1 MSEKK
6 NSFTEKRSTRRN
18 FIKNSG
24 LTLGGLVLGG
34 AVTSLFVKNNNDTT
48 TPTPTPTEESTHG
61 GAVTQYNHALMFF
74 TPAEYQ
80 TAAAAV
86 ERIYPEDENGPG
98 AKELGAAIYIDHQLA
113 GQWGNN
119 VKDYRLGAF
128 YKPAENQSPQTV
140 LLRKDLFRAGL
151 EALDEYSK
159 QNFDAVFTGL
169 EPEQQD
175 EVLTAFSEGNVTL
188 YGDTSS
194 AEFFSLLRT
203 MTIEGVYADP
213 MYGGNNEMQGWAM
226 RKYPG
231 TRMQYVNEIQ
241 SDEFI
246 ELKPEGLSSHMS

>member
-1 MSEKK
+1 MAEKE
-6 NSFTEKRSTRRN
+6 NFTEKRSTRRN
-18 FIKNSG
+18 FLKNSG

-34 AVTSLFVKNNNDTT
+34 AVTSLVVKNNDGTT
-48 TPTPTPTEESTHG
+48 TTEHEVSHSG
-61 GAVTQYNHALMFF
+61 GTTTNYNHALMFF

-98 AKELGAAIYIDHQLA
+98 AKELGAAVYIDHQLA

-128 YKPAENQSPQTV
+128 YKPAENQGPQTK

-151 EALDEYSK
+151 AALDAYSK
-159 QNFDAVFTGL
+159 ENYGAVFTGL

-175 EVLTAFSEGNVTL
+175 EVLTAFSEGKVTL
-188 YGDTSS
+188 YGNTGSG
-194 AEFFSLLRT
+194 EFFSLLRT

-213 MYGGNNEMQGWAM
+213 MYGGNNEMKGWAM

-231 TRMQYVNEIQ
+231 SRMQYVNEIQ